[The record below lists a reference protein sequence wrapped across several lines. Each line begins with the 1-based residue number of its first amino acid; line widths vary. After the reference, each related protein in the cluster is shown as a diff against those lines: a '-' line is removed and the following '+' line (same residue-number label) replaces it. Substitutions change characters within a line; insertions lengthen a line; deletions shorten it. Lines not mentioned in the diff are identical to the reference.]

1 MNMVIGNGVIANRFI
16 DYKLQSKYLIFAGS
30 INNSTIQNEEEILK
44 EEESVNNALL
54 KHPDITFI
62 YFSTCSILD
71 TSVSGTAYVK
81 HKIRMERIIRKSA
94 KEGISLI
101 EFKEKLT
108 NYLESDELKNYF
120 NLEENKKIILF
131 GKSMNSIDLPFLTRD
146 LGWSYL
152 RSFFSHQVLDLSSI
166 VMAFIDMDLLPDDCI
181 SGSSLMNYFG
191 MGDVAHTALEDAV
204 NTAQLYLNMT
214 ELKQLR
220 D

>member
-1 MNMVIGNGVIANRFI
+1 M
-16 DYKLQSKYLIFAGS
+16 KYLSFDLEATGLDEQDIIIEFAMAPFCTETKYISKELS
-30 INNSTIQNEEEILK
+30 IHYYLKCPTFETLKPKLNEWVIENNEKL
-44 EEESVNNALL
+44 
-54 KHPDITFI
+54 
-62 YFSTCSILD
+62 
-71 TSVSGTAYVK
+71 
-81 HKIRMERIIRKSA
+81 IRKSA

-101 EFKEKLT
+101 EFKQNLT
-108 NYLESDELKNYF
+108 NYLESDQIKNYF
-120 NLEENKKIILF
+120 DLEENKKIILF

-166 VMAFIDMDLLPDDCI
+166 VMSFIDMGLLPNDCI

-191 MGDVAHTALEDAV
+191 MGDVAHTALEDAI